1 MAKKKSKKKPK
12 QYNNYYG
19 QSAAAKDINSWTNYL
34 DRYEGKNEWAKKWMH
49 DDSNIHFGNYVRDN
63 ESVWEKWK
71 KSGKTDNKDLW
82 AFGQADWEAGG
93 NLKDRYVAKILKGK
107 NPGDLNKT
115 GSAYDDMGVV
125 SVFKSARWG
134 YDQKAQDKL
143 RASWGKDY
151 WGRKGYNKG
160 HSVHWYDPKDKTN
173 RYGVTEGVLGGG
185 QAPKDLMHVNP
196 NYLPVKEDKPKT
208 EVADVNNGTSPP
220 PPSPGAG
227 GNSGRPR
234 PANNGSFFNNL
245 LTRYGN
251 KQGLRDRKGSIE
263 DAGSLLDKYTYNDRS
278 KGYQGKGDG
287 HQSSSM
293 KRLPK
298 GANPR
303 SEPRW
308 VDHLGNPISY
318 VGKPTPKKPTPKGPK
333 GGGSYKPRWLDYV
346 GKPTRGPKD
355 INGGPRHPK
364 GPKGVNSY
372 KPGWFD
378 HVGKPP
384 SRSNWVNNETGEV
397 WKPDP
402 SRSRWGDPPPGKRH
416 GPGDGAYVDWAEDP
430 RLQQWTETAPSTG
443 KPTGGPRHPK
453 GPKGGFYDKPGWLSD
468 IIGKPPSR
476 SNWVNNETG
485 EVWKP
490 TPGRRGDFE
499 PGYKPAP
506 NDGPMEW
513 AEDPRL
519 QQWTNTLAG
528 KPSRQDR
535 ATGRYNNRHHL
546 RDLDLTNP
554 KGGIG
559 PDRILQLINGGPRS
573 TNEGGIGPDRIL
585 QLINGGPRSTNGG
598 PKSINGGPRLINGGH
613 DGKGGPRDGG
623 SEWKHELTGPGVTG
637 YHPHPKGPKGGGRYK
652 PGWSGHVGK
661 PPSRSNWVNN
671 ETGEVW
677 KPDPKRKVDFE
688 PGYRP
693 APDDGREVWADDP
706 RLQQWTRT
714 PTGKPTGGPKDINGG
729 HDGKGGPKATGWPTR
744 RPKGPKRGGKGDTYE
759 GRGWANYWQQSIP
772 KRDDSKWSDDFF
784 NQAVRMGA
792 ESQVIDREKLTERID
807 ARSRG
812 HMDEADYLGYL
823 SRGQV
828 RGENRP
834 KWGRP
839 GGIGSTYE
847 PNTDIKPWLDGIYD
861 IGGK

>member
-19 QSAAAKDINSWTNYL
+19 QSAAAQDINSWTNYL
-34 DRYEGKNEWAKKWMH
+34 DRYQGKDEWAKKWMH

-63 ESVWEKWK
+63 ESVWKKWQ

-82 AFGQADWEAGG
+82 AFGQADWKAGG

-220 PPSPGAG
+220 PTSPGAG

-251 KQGLRDRKGSIE
+251 KQGLRDRRGSVE

-287 HQSSSM
+287 HQSSS
-293 KRLPK
+293 KRLPR
-298 GANPR
+298 GVDPR
-303 SEPRW
+303 SGSYKPRM
-308 VDHLGNPISY
+308 VDHLG
-318 VGKPTPKKPTPKGPK
+318 KPM

-378 HVGKPP
+378 HVDKPR

-402 SRSRWGDPPPGKRH
+402 KRKGDFEPGYR
-416 GPGDGAYVDWAEDP
+416 PAPDDGREVWADDP
-430 RLQQWTETAPSTG
+430 RLQQWTNTSTG
-443 KPTGGPRHPK
+443 KPTGGPKDINGGPRHPK
-453 GPKGGFYDKPGWLSD
+453 GPKILRQKGFYDKPGWLDDLSRRYPHLRT
-468 IIGKPPSR
+468 GKP
-476 SNWVNNETG
+476 T
-485 EVWKP
+485 
-490 TPGRRGDFE
+490 RG
-499 PGYKPAP
+499 
-506 NDGPMEW
+506 
-513 AEDPRL
+513 
-519 QQWTNTLAG
+519 
-528 KPSRQDR
+528 
-535 ATGRYNNRHHL
+535 
-546 RDLDLTNP
+546 P
-554 KGGIG
+554 KDINGGIK
-559 PDRILQLINGGPRS
+559 DINGGPA
-573 TNEGGIGPDRIL
+573 GD
-585 QLINGGPRSTNGG
+585 
-598 PKSINGGPRLINGGH
+598 
-613 DGKGGPRDGG
+613 GGPRDGG

-652 PGWSGHVGK
+652 P
-661 PPSRSNWVNN
+661 
-671 ETGEVW
+671 
-677 KPDPKRKVDFE
+677 
-688 PGYRP
+688 
-693 APDDGREVWADDP
+693 
-706 RLQQWTRT
+706 
-714 PTGKPTGGPKDINGG
+714 TGGIKDINGG
-729 HDGKGGPKATGWPTR
+729 HDGKGGPKDINGGPR
-744 RPKGPKRGGKGDTYE
+744 RPKGPKRGGKGDTYK

-834 KWGRP
+834 KWERP